1 MAFRITLID
10 NAVDELNSLRCDL
23 ELYLDIANDKQVP
36 ESEQHYA
43 IKRSIKQLICA
54 WELLMKYR
62 LQQEDWTQ
70 IFANTSKATI
80 VALQSGNFKSVYCD
94 EAIKRLAKYNVFL
107 PFTNLKKL
115 HRFRNQIEHY
125 EINVPLQEV
134 LETLILAID
143 ELTVFF
149 ADYIWDIAKERRAA
163 NRGNHM
169 LYELAEIKEALSQL
183 VDADFFSEKEDF

>member
-36 ESEQHYA
+36 KSEQHYA
-43 IKRSIKQLICA
+43 VKRSIKQLICA

-62 LQQEDWTQ
+62 LQQEDWRL
-70 IFANTSKATI
+70 IFADSSKATTA
-80 VALQSGNFKSVYCD
+80 ALQSGNFKSVYYD
-94 EAIKRLAKYNVFL
+94 EAIKRLAKYNVSL

-125 EINVPLQEV
+125 EINAPLQEV
-134 LETLILAID
+134 LATLLPAID
-143 ELTVFF
+143 ELEMFF
-149 ADYIWDIAKERRAA
+149 TKFIWSASEKQKAVS
-163 NRGNHM
+163 RGSQM
-169 LYELAEIKEALSQL
+169 LYELTETKNSLLKLLS
-183 VDADFFSEKEDF
+183 DGFFLE